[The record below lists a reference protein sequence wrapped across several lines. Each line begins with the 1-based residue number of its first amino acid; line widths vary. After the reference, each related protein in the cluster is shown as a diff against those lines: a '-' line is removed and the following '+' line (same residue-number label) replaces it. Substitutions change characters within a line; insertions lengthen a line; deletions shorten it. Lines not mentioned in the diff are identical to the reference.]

1 MRVQRVL
8 MPGSEAESWTL
19 LGDDQVPLEPVE
31 RFLAYLASVEKS
43 PNTVKAYA
51 HDLKDWF
58 TYLAGHDLGW
68 QVVTVEDVAGFVA
81 WLRLLPA
88 GRDGKVAVLPAVESH
103 CSAASVNRKLAAL
116 TSFCEF
122 HARHGVSL
130 ARLLTTMQPA
140 GHRGSATSYK
150 PFLHHVTKSGP
161 QRRSVIKLKTSRL
174 RPEVLTAAEAQAI
187 LDACEHLRD
196 RLLFAVLLDC
206 GVRIGEALGLRHEDM
221 GIAERAVTV
230 MPRPNDNRA
239 RAKAGISR
247 IIPAS
252 AELMRLYADYLTRE
266 YGSLDSDYV
275 FVNLWSRPYG
285 RPWTYAAVYDL
296 VLRLRERTGIDFGPH
311 QYRHTYATWLLRKSA
326 GMETVKELLG
336 HASITTT
343 VDTYGHL
350 TVEDARQTLEAAG
363 WFTGRE
369 VRL

>member
-1 MRVQRVL
+1 
-8 MPGSEAESWTL
+8 
-19 LGDDQVPLEPVE
+19 
-31 RFLAYLASVEKS
+31 
-43 PNTVKAYA
+43 
-51 HDLKDWF
+51 
-58 TYLAGHDLGW
+58 
-68 QVVTVEDVAGFVA
+68 
-81 WLRLLPA
+81 
-88 GRDGKVAVLPAVESH
+88 VLPTVESH

-230 MPRPNDNRA
+230 TPRRNANRA

-247 IIPAS
+247 TVPAS